1 VQSKDGKKQGE
12 SAAKEIEQFDND
24 TKGVW
29 EQLQQQVA
37 KLEKEVSRQRAVII
51 QKDQV
56 IALLGQRISDEAKIV
71 RSLEEKYI
79 VNEEIQVKSE
89 KRWQELSNRLDVAE
103 KKLSE
108 DEHGDLEG
116 KGLGRKRPREVE
128 REEHGSPMEIDQP
141 PKADSKNEAG
151 PDGYASSEKEESHG
165 EQKKGLNHLLASLA
179 KTKITC
185 GARGERGL

>member
-1 VQSKDGKKQGE
+1 VSCSSPCCANDGKKDKKQGECAQGKDGKKQGE

-24 TKGVW
+24 TKGEL

-103 KKLSE
+103 KILSE

-116 KGLGRKRPREVE
+116 RYGEEETKGGGTGRAWL
-128 REEHGSPMEIDQP
+128 
-141 PKADSKNEAG
+141 ADG
-151 PDGYASSEKEESHG
+151 D
-165 EQKKGLNHLLASLA
+165 
-179 KTKITC
+179 
-185 GARGERGL
+185 